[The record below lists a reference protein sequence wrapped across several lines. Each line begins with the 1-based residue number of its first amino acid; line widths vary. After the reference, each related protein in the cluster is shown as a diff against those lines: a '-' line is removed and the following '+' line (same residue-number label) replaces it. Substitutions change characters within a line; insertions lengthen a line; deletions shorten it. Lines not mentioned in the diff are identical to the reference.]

1 MSVPLIM
8 EVVVKSVSTSQ
19 DHLNANVMMAMCL
32 PMTRNLAKVSDQ
44 MTLFAGVQNKSEL
57 EAL

>member
-1 MSVPLIM
+1 M